1 VTADVR
7 RALGFFAAVA
17 LVGAGGV
24 LLATRVLGLAAGP
37 ENEIVTVLKRTERD
51 GLSLTVPGAA
61 RTLDSKHHQFDRLS
75 VSVDAAARTA
85 TALATLDFTGVFGET
100 QVSSLGVEKVRFEHL
115 TFTWRPTD
123 GFAPRLTGICAALER
138 RRLALEAGDVPRLA
152 ALTGSKSEAQVL
164 EDPALGHLLSVTS
177 RRYRAL
183 AWYVRAERDEVLV
196 SEEYLLSGSLPERPI
211 EEQGT
216 RRLVL
221 TRSGGE
227 FSFSA
232 GLM

>member
-1 VTADVR
+1 MTADVR
-7 RALGFFAAVA
+7 RAVGFFVAVA

-24 LLATRVLGLAAGP
+24 LLATRLLGLAAGP
-37 ENEIVTVLKRTERD
+37 ENEIITVLKRTEPD
-51 GLSLTVPGAA
+51 NLALPVPGSD
-61 RTLDSKHHQFDRLS
+61 RLLNSKHHQFDRLS
-75 VSVDAAARTA
+75 VTVDAAARAA
-85 TALATLDFTGVFGET
+85 TALATLDFTGTFGET
-100 QVSSLGVEKVRFEHL
+100 QVSSLGVEKVRFEYQAL
-115 TFTWRPTD
+115 SWRPVG

-138 RRLALEAGDVPRLA
+138 RRQALEAGDVPRLA
-152 ALTGSKSEAQVL
+152 ALTGAQSEAQVL
-164 EDPALGHLLSVTS
+164 EDPAVRQVLKVTQ

-196 SEEYLLSGSLPERPI
+196 SEEYLLSGSLPERPV

-221 TRSGGE
+221 TRNGGE

>member
-7 RALGFFAAVA
+7 RALGFFVAVA
-17 LVGAGGV
+17 LVGTCGV

-51 GLSLTVPGAA
+51 GLALTVPGSDQPLNA
-61 RTLDSKHHQFDRLS
+61 KHHQFDRLS
-75 VSVDAAARTA
+75 VTVDPAARTA
-85 TALATLDFTGVFGET
+85 TALATLDFTGTFGET
-100 QVSSLGVEKVRFEHL
+100 QVSSLGVEKIRFEYRAL
-115 TFTWRPTD
+115 AWKPAD
-123 GFAPRLTGICAALER
+123 GFAPRLSGICAALER
-138 RRLALEAGDVPRLA
+138 RRRALEAGDVPRLS
-152 ALTGSKSEAQVL
+152 ALTGQQGEAQVL
-164 EDPALGHLLSVTS
+164 EDPAVRHVLGVTR

-183 AWYVRAERDEVLV
+183 AWYVRSERDQVLV
-196 SEEYLLSGSLPERPI
+196 SEEYLLSGSLPDRPV

-221 TRSGGE
+221 NRNGGE